1 MKTMTNEIA
10 LQFGLTVIEI
20 VKKKALN
27 PVRIRVVLDGDVV
40 FQYMM
45 EGKKGDEW
53 LDRKQRTVERTHR
66 SSLDVFNHSYD
77 YKELLDDHRYA
88 VCGGG
93 YPIIIDGVYRGTFIV
108 SGLEH
113 TQNHQLIVDALKE
126 MEENK

>member
-45 EGKKGDEW
+45 
-53 LDRKQRTVERTHR
+53 
-66 SSLDVFNHSYD
+66 
-77 YKELLDDHRYA
+77 
-88 VCGGG
+88 
-93 YPIIIDGVYRGTFIV
+93 
-108 SGLEH
+108 
-113 TQNHQLIVDALKE
+113 
-126 MEENK
+126 